1 MRILHVL
8 DHSIP
13 LQSGYSFRT
22 LAILEQQ
29 HALGWET
36 VHLTSPK
43 HTKPYV
49 PHEQVDGWSF
59 WRTPA
64 ATTASVS
71 YTHLTLP
78 TIYSV

>member
-29 HALGWET
+29 RALGWET

-43 HTKPYV
+43 HTQPFA
-49 PHEQVDGWSF
+49 PEEEIEGWKF
-59 WRTPA
+59 YRTPA
-64 ATTASVS
+64 ATGV
-71 YTHLTLP
+71 
-78 TIYSV
+78 